1 MSNKKKQILNES
13 TVRRFMGL
21 AGIGALSN
29 NFVNEKQIKETDGLE
44 EQESGDMPYKG
55 SENKGGY
62 GKVHSLGKIDSD
74 IPKAPTGLGKK
85 PVAST
90 PDLPKNLEEQEEFPP
105 EEELPPMDDLGAE
118 GEMPPPEEAPVED
131 VDISQEEA
139 EVLISLGRKLEA
151 EMGPEE
157 ELGGEEEL
165 GMPPEE
171 MGPPPGE
178 ELPPEAAMAESLVRA
193 LTGRVANRIKKEYVV
208 NEVMKRVARRI
219 APRKK

>member
-62 GKVHSLGKIDSD
+62 GKMHSLGKIDSD

-139 EVLISLGRKLEA
+139 EVLISLGRKQKWALKKNWA
-151 EMGPEE
+151 VKKNWACPLKRWVPHPEKSC
-157 ELGGEEEL
+157 LL
-165 GMPPEE
+165 K
-171 MGPPPGE
+171 
-178 ELPPEAAMAESLVRA
+178 LLWQNHLFAHSLVA
-193 LTGRVANRIKKEYVV
+193 LPIASKK
-208 NEVMKRVARRI
+208 NM
-219 APRKK
+219 